1 MPPLETTRLTK
12 ATSER
17 EGRAVLRTTKTETVQ
32 KRGDRIVRK
41 TDGESKTRTEVPETA
56 KRQLLQAVAKVS
68 KVKLKKPY
76 YETLLRTL
84 EEERRSL
91 PPEPV
96 SFNKKA
102 AELYEALRGGVNKAS
117 ADIED
122 AAWKQRLRDLA
133 TDTQRERAAVMAMQ
147 LHGDRRQQ
155 RQKEYFE
162 KTLDQA
168 FALLTSAIPLVGR

>member
-1 MPPLETTRLTK
+1 M
-12 ATSER
+12 
-17 EGRAVLRTTKTETVQ
+17 RTTKTETVQ

-41 TDGESKTRTEVPETA
+41 TDGESKARTEVPETA

-122 AAWKQRLRDLA
+122 AAWKQCLRDLA

-168 FALLTSAIPLVGR
+168 FALLKSAIPLVGR